1 MRSVSIPLTVG
12 IMATSVFVS
21 ACDTSGIPFL
31 QSPDSSQHSRAT
43 LKSKRIGLQNTQMI
57 LAESTLAS
65 APTYVAPTIKAVGF
79 SSIAVQQSKNLNQR
93 RLMAIRAARLDA
105 YRVLS
110 EQIHGVQLDGQT
122 TVAEAILTSDVMSA
136 AVRGT
141 IMGAETVKIEPS
153 GQDTYSVELSISQ
166 THVDRLIKLYKGG
179 LI

>member
-1 MRSVSIPLTVG
+1 MRSASIPLTIG
-12 IMATSVFVS
+12 ILATSVFVS
-21 ACDTSGIPFL
+21 ACDTVGVPFL
-31 QSPDSSQHSRAT
+31 RASDSSQDSGAT
-43 LKSKRIGLQNTQMI
+43 LKSKRTGLQNTKII
-57 LAESTLAS
+57 LAEKTLAS

-105 YRVLS
+105 YRVLT

-122 TVAEAILTSDVMSA
+122 TVAEAILTSDVLSS

-141 IMGAETVKIEPS
+141 IMGAETIKIEPS

-166 THVDRLIKLYKGG
+166 THVDRLIKLYKRG
-179 LI
+179 LL

>member
-1 MRSVSIPLTVG
+1 MRSASIPLTIG
-12 IMATSVFVS
+12 ILATSVFVS
-21 ACDTSGIPFL
+21 ACDTVGIPFL
-31 QSPDSSQHSRAT
+31 SDSSQHSTAT
-43 LKSKRIGLQNTQMI
+43 LKSKRVGLHNTQMI

-105 YRVLS
+105 YRVLT

-122 TVAEAILTSDVMSA
+122 TVAEAILTSDVLSS

-166 THVDRLIKLYKGG
+166 THVDRLIKLYKRG
-179 LI
+179 LL

>member
-1 MRSVSIPLTVG
+1 MRSASIPLTIG
-12 IMATSVFVS
+12 ILATSVFVS
-21 ACDTSGIPFL
+21 ACDTVGIPFF
-31 QSPDSSQHSRAT
+31 SDSSQHSRAT

-105 YRVLS
+105 YRVLT

-122 TVAEAILTSDVMSA
+122 TVAEAILTSDVLSS

-166 THVDRLIKLYKGG
+166 THVDRLIKLYKRG
-179 LI
+179 LL

>member
-1 MRSVSIPLTVG
+1 MRSASIPLTIG
-12 IMATSVFVS
+12 ILATSVFVS
-21 ACDTSGIPFL
+21 ACDTAGIPFL
-31 QSPDSSQHSRAT
+31 SESSQHSRAT
-43 LKSKRIGLQNTQMI
+43 LKSKRVGLQNTQMI

-105 YRVLS
+105 YRVLT

-166 THVDRLIKLYKGG
+166 THVDRLIKLYKRS
-179 LI
+179 LL